1 MCILVLIYLFKSI
14 HLTIKIVLK
23 MNNFRKIIGILLLI
37 AVFIVSCDKDSL
49 NTKPLDK
56 ISSAATWADGPL
68 SEAFV
73 FNVYSFLGYGG
84 FEEQALAAYT
94 DEAMFT
100 HSGRNINPF
109 TEGSESPSSVAW
121 QSPTYEWGN
130 MYLAI
135 RQANV
140 GLENLPKATF
150 DDAKLKE
157 KLIGE
162 VRFLRAYYYQQL
174 LRFYGGVPLISKSY
188 GLNED
193 YTVARN
199 TYEDCVKFIVADL
212 DEAIKLLDGKPTVAG
227 RASKLAAMALKARV
241 LLYAASDLHD
251 GPTAKAKSTVLSGYA
266 NLDLVAYASG
276 DRAARWSA
284 AKVAAKAV
292 LDASTGYKLNLTA
305 PVSAEEGR
313 NNYISIAM
321 GGQSAVGDASAT
333 SELILQRT
341 HTALYTAEDNWPLG
355 GIHYG
360 INNGPNGYHNWAGNT
375 PIQQLVDDYEMM
387 DGTKFDWNN
396 AVHKADP
403 YSNRDPRFDATVLH
417 DGSNWKPRPSD
428 VAGLDPANQIQTGYY
443 DDGAG
448 GKINGIDTRESAVEN
463 WNGSRTHYY
472 TRKFIDPNPA
482 LADNQSSAQ
491 VVPWPFIRYTEMAL
505 SYAEA
510 AIETGDETEA
520 RKWINK
526 IRFRAG
532 MPAIND
538 AGDALRARL
547 RNERRIELV
556 YEEHR
561 YHDARRWM
569 VAPTTVGRGIK
580 AINVEAKLKAG
591 ATARKP
597 YRYDKA
603 VYNYIYTVED
613 NTSNETRKWDDKM
626 YYRVLAT
633 NEGKRNTKL
642 VQNPGYPKTW

>member
-1 MCILVLIYLFKSI
+1 MKNIR
-14 HLTIKIVLK
+14 TKIS
-23 MNNFRKIIGILLLI
+23 LLLLS
-37 AVFIVSCDKDSL
+37 AVFILSCNKDAL

-56 ISSAATWADGPL
+56 ISSVATWADGAL

-100 HSGRNINPF
+100 HSGRNINTF
-109 TEGSESPSSVAW
+109 TEGSESPANVAW
-121 QSPTYEWGN
+121 QSGTYEWGN

-150 DDAKLKE
+150 TDAKLKE
-157 KLIGE
+157 KLTGE
-162 VRFLRAYYYQQL
+162 VHFLRAYYYHQL
-174 LRFYGGVPLISKSY
+174 LRYYGGVPLISKSY

-193 YTVARN
+193 YTVPRN
-199 TYEDCVKFIVADL
+199 TYDECVKFIVSDL
-212 DEAIKLLDGKPTVAG
+212 DNAIKFLDGKPAVAG
-227 RASKLAAMALKARV
+227 RASKLSAMALKARV

-251 GPTAKAKSTVLSGYA
+251 GPTAKAKSSVLSGYS
-266 NLDLVAYASG
+266 NLDLVAYPSG
-276 DRAARWSA
+276 DRAARWNA
-284 AKVAAKAV
+284 AKAAAKAV
-292 LDASTGYKLNLTA
+292 LDLGKGYKLDLTA
-305 PVSAEEGR
+305 PASAEDGK
-313 NNYISIAM
+313 NNYVSIAM
-321 GGQSAVGDASAT
+321 GGQSAAGDASAAT
-333 SELILQRT
+333 ELILQRT
-341 HTALYTAEDNWPLG
+341 HTALYTQEDNWPLG

-387 DGTKFDWNN
+387 DGTKFDW
-396 AVHKADP
+396 AKAEHKAAP
-403 YSNRDPRFDATVLH
+403 YEKRDPRFYATVLY
-417 DGSNWKPRPSD
+417 DGAPWKPRPSD

-443 DDGAG
+443 PDGAG

-491 VVPWPFIRYTEMAL
+491 VIPWPFIRYTEMAL

-510 AIETGDETEA
+510 AAETGDEAEA
-520 RKWINK
+520 RTWINK

-532 MPAIND
+532 MPAITD
-538 AGDALRARL
+538 AGTALKDRI
-547 RNERRIELV
+547 RNERRVELA

-569 VAPTTVGRGIK
+569 IAPTTVGRGIK

-591 ATARKP
+591 ATVRKP
-597 YRYDKA
+597 YRYDKT
-603 VYNYIYTVED
+603 VYDYTYTVED
-613 NTSNETRKWDDKM
+613 NTSNETRKWNDKM
-626 YYRVLAT
+626 YYRVLSRD
-633 NEGKRNTKL
+633 EVKRNPKL
-642 VQNPGYPKTW
+642 IQNPGH